1 MKRKVIVITTG
12 GTIEKTYDE
21 ESGTLSNRGS
31 QLQQMLS
38 RLRLP
43 YTTIQ
48 HHDLLSK
55 DSLEMTEKDRKIL
68 LLAVENFL
76 DRAAPIL
83 ILHGT
88 DTMDISAHLLYNEIS
103 HSKPIILT
111 GAMRPFGFENSD
123 ALQNFI
129 EALMAC
135 FLVPPGVYISMH
147 GIIHSLPGV
156 QKNRERGTFEK
167 IQNSG
172 KETHSLQ

>member
-31 QLQQMLS
+31 QLQQMLA

-43 YTTIQ
+43 YTSIQ

-55 DSLEMTEKDRKIL
+55 DSLEMTERDRKTL
-68 LLAVENFL
+68 LLAVENIL
-76 DRAAPIL
+76 DQNDPII

-88 DTMDISAHLLYNEIS
+88 DTMDVSGHLLYEKIA

-129 EALMAC
+129 EALTMS

-147 GIIHSLPGV
+147 GMVHTLPGV
-156 QKNRERGTFEK
+156 RKNRERGTFEK
-167 IQNSG
+167 IPNSG
-172 KETHSLQ
+172 TENIYSR